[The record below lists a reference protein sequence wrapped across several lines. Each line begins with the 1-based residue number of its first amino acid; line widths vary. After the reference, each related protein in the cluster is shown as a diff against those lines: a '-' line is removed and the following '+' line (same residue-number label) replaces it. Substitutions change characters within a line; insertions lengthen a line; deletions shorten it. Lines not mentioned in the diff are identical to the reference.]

1 MEKDGSTAN
10 PFARKSYSAAELA
23 VRVANEPELEAE
35 FKKNPASALAAIAAP
50 LQTDAWI
57 YRIVVSALGLA
68 VVLAVIGAVLLAA
81 LGNESPQI
89 LIALGSAAVGALAGL
104 LAPSP
109 SGKT

>member
-1 MEKDGSTAN
+1 MDKQGNTTN
-10 PFARKSYSAAELA
+10 PFAHKSYSAAELA

-50 LQTDAWI
+50 LATDAWI
-57 YRIVVSALGLA
+57 YRIVVIALGLTVVLAVLGA
-68 VVLAVIGAVLLAA
+68 VVLAA
-81 LGNESPQI
+81 LKTEPPQI

-109 SGKT
+109 SGR